1 MDTKPNSKN
10 PQKKTQ
16 IVETAEAL
24 FIRHG
29 IKRITVEEICR
40 RSGASK
46 MTFYKYFPNKLELV
60 KYIWN
65 NWIEE
70 GLAKMDEIDSMDIPF
85 PEKTHR
91 VFQWKTD
98 LVSKM
103 STEFI
108 EDILPIEFDQEKI
121 KQRFLTF
128 IVDAQRKGEIRPNI
142 KPEFIVCAWDKL
154 GEMEGDDAL
163 RQRYPDFLEFQREFK
178 DFFWFGI
185 LTGKYAS
192 I

>member
-1 MDTKPNSKN
+1 MEASANQKTPK
-10 PQKKTQ
+10 KKTQ
-16 IVETAEAL
+16 IVEAAESL

-91 VFQWKTD
+91 MFQWKTD

-103 STEFI
+103 NTEFI
-108 EDILPIEFDQEKI
+108 EEILPIEFEKEKI
-121 KQRFLTF
+121 EQRFLTF
-128 IVDAQRKGEIRPNI
+128 VVDAQRKGEIRPNI
-142 KPEFIVCAWDKL
+142 RPEFIMAAWDKL
-154 GEMEGDDAL
+154 LELSGDDLL
-163 RQRYPDFLEFQREFK
+163 RRKYADYPEFQRELK